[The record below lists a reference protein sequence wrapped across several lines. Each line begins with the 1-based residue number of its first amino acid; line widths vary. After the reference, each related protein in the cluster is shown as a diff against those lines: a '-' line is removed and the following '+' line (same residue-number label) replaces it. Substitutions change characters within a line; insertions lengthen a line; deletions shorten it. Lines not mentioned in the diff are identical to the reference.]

1 MSEEQLK
8 RRITFLEARV
18 SEKDANMVRQTE
30 SHLVQDRLWGRYCQ
44 QMEKRIAELEGRQ
57 LDRAEVATANQK
69 LHARVKKLE
78 GKLTWANSQWDRC
91 VKRIKELEAELRNKK
106 CEPHCGIITRCEEL
120 EELVRKLEVC
130 Q

>member
-1 MSEEQLK
+1 MSEVTEETTRALCLLNEENEQLQTK
-8 RRITFLEARV
+8 IKEFERMSVCELGAVNPNVMSYMRHWESRATEAEARV
-18 SEKDANMVRQTE
+18 KE
-30 SHLVQDRLWGRYCQ
+30 
-44 QMEKRIAELEGRQ
+44 
-57 LDRAEVATANQK
+57 
-69 LHARVKKLE
+69 LE